1 VPELPE
7 VETVVRTIAPRI
19 EGRVI
24 LHAEFNS
31 PFVTPGD
38 RDLLAR
44 QLASRQ
50 IRAVSRHGKFILM
63 ELDRGWLVV
72 HLGMTGRL
80 LFDTPRNAYTHG
92 FFALDHGAMV
102 YDDVRQFGSIE
113 YSETAN
119 PRVAALG
126 PDALSISVDDFAA
139 RLAGRKTCIK
149 ALLLNQAFVAGLGN
163 IYVDEILFR
172 TRIHPL
178 RPVAGVPKAV
188 IPQLHREMRKI
199 LISAIERGGSSIS
212 DYVDAEGRKGS
223 FQDLHQVYGR
233 EGLACVECGS
243 LIVKITVAQRGTHFC
258 PACQPAGRKSRKV
271 KAR

>member
-7 VETVVRTIAPRI
+7 VETVVRTIAPRVV
-19 EGRVI
+19 GRLI
-24 LHAEFNS
+24 QHAEFNS

-44 QLASRQ
+44 QLTARR
-50 IRAVSRHGKFILM
+50 IRNVGRHGKFILM
-63 ELDRGWLVV
+63 ELDRGWLMI

-113 YSETAN
+113 YSEGMN

-126 PDALSISVDDFAA
+126 PDALSVTVEEFGA
-139 RLAGRKTCIK
+139 RLQGRKTSIK

-172 TRIHPL
+172 TKIHPL
-178 RPVAGVPKAV
+178 RPVVRVPKTA
-188 IPQLHREMRKI
+188 IPQLHAEMQRI

-212 DYVDAEGRKGS
+212 DYVDAEGRQGS

-233 EGLACVECGS
+233 EGLACTECSS
-243 LIVKITVAQRGTHFC
+243 LIRKITVAQRGTHFC
-258 PACQPAGRKSRKV
+258 PSCQPPGRKSRKI